1 VISGPARVLEYDLHL
16 YRRVWRGS
24 VVVAFLSPLL
34 FLAAMGLGLGGLVN
48 RSAGGVNGVAYI
60 LFLAPGLM
68 ATTTMQTASS
78 ESTYPILAKVYWER
92 TYEAMLSTPLRVR
105 DLVFGELAWL
115 VVRLTLVA
123 VLFFAVMLVF
133 RIPRGP
139 EAALAIPAAVLNGL
153 AFATPILAFTATQTR
168 DTSFSAI
175 QRFLIMPLFLFA
187 GAFFPIA
194 QLPQVL
200 QAVAWLTPLAHGV
213 SLVRGL
219 TLGTLTQSGALVDIG
234 VLLAYT
240 LAGGVGAAITF
251 RRRLIK

>member
-1 VISGPARVLEYDLHL
+1 VQDGTGLE
-16 YRRVWRGS
+16 
-24 VVVAFLSPLL
+24 
-34 FLAAMGLGLGGLVN
+34 
-48 RSAGGVNGVAYI
+48 
-60 LFLAPGLM
+60 
-68 ATTTMQTASS
+68 
-78 ESTYPILAKVYWER
+78 ILATEQKHARRRAAENEIAVCIGLPVDKNRALQFREPAEQR
-92 TYEAMLSTPLRVR
+92 PAR

-133 RIPRGP
+133 RIPQGP

-194 QLPQVL
+194 QLPHVL

-219 TLGTLTQSGALVDIG
+219 TLGTLTQSAALVDIG